1 MGDVAGYMT
10 HQHRECDELFA
21 EAEAAVD
28 AGNWDAADERYA
40 ALDHHTRL
48 HLRREEEV
56 LFPAFESRTGMT
68 AGPTAMMRVE
78 HEQMRTLLDAMAA
91 ALADRDADAFLGE
104 AETFMILTQQHNM
117 KEEQILYPM
126 TDTTLAAEAPVIVDQ
141 MREVG

>member
-21 EAEAAVD
+21 ETEAAVD
-28 AGNWDAADERYA
+28 AGDWATADERFGA
-40 ALDHHTRL
+40 FDSLTRL

-56 LFPAFESRTGMT
+56 LFPAFEDRTGMT
-68 AGPTAMMRVE
+68 TGPTAMMRME
-78 HEQMRTLLDAMAA
+78 HEQMRALLDTMAH
-91 ALADRDADAFLGE
+91 ALSDRDVDGFLGE

-126 TDTTLAAEAPVIVDQ
+126 TDTSLAADAPTVIDQ
-141 MREVG
+141 MREVR